1 MAAETMTKA
10 ECAIVTVER
19 RLTAV
24 ARAQAR
30 IAEIPETQRSLRRKI
45 NVAVGSLDVRPL
57 GPTCTLWRPLADG
70 RLDLEPGILIARVF
84 EPVGEV
90 VPSAL
95 PAGRAAHLLYV
106 GPYEGLSGAWQTL
119 FAWCEQEGLKLAGV
133 NWEIYENADSAPPE
147 ISLYTLLG

>member
-1 MAAETMTKA
+1 MATKTMTKA
-10 ECAIVTVER
+10 ECGIVTVER

-24 ARAQAR
+24 ATAQAR
-30 IAEIPETQRSLRRKI
+30 IAEIPQVQRSLRGKI
-45 NVAVGSLDVRPL
+45 NVALGSLDVGPL
-57 GPTCTLWRPLADG
+57 GPTCTLWRPLPDG
-70 RLDLEPGILIARVF
+70 RLDLEPGILIARAF

-119 FAWCEQEGLKLAGV
+119 FAWCKQNELELAGI
-133 NWEIYENADSAPPE
+133 NWEIYENKDSAPPE
-147 ISLYTLLG
+147 TSLYALLA